1 MHHRQAP
8 SLHGYLEDL
17 LAAVRAFQKDH
28 RGPLELKVQATD
40 LDEDTL
46 ALLR

>member
-1 MHHRQAP
+1 MHHQQAP

-28 RGPLELKVQATD
+28 RGPLEIQVQTTD
-40 LDEDTL
+40 LDADTL